1 MANALCA
8 SLCPDPHFPTHHS
21 TPDTSQRADTHTHA
35 HLMTLNTHQKLFY
48 FFATRVRAGGAVQR
62 ITFLI
67 RFSHS
72 LICYWSGWRGA
83 SPRHTTRCAS
93 FHHSNLIKLS
103 FKFNEKTRSSHQ
115 LMDPCIHIW
124 RGKGSLCRRNLHKS
138 TRLLAASQWVT
149 QPNSLI
155 SARPCTARSHPPFN
169 NYTPAPAIWPR

>member
-1 MANALCA
+1 MSTFKCTFLTAGDEFIQHEQRRMDNALCA

-21 TPDTSQRADTHTHA
+21 TPNTSQRADTHTHA

-83 SPRHTTRCAS
+83 SPRHTTRCAP

-103 FKFNEKTRSSHQ
+103 FKFNEKKRDRPADSWIRAYIFGVAKGRSVGAI
-115 LMDPCIHIW
+115 CI
-124 RGKGSLCRRNLHKS
+124 S
-138 TRLLAASQWVT
+138 RLDCWLRVSESRSQ
-149 QPNSLI
+149 I
-155 SARPCTARSHPPFN
+155 H
-169 NYTPAPAIWPR
+169 